1 MLCYWTTLGMG
12 AVLLDN
18 VKREFCVWTTFS
30 MSAVLLDNVKREF
43 CVLDNVQYECCVTGK
58 R

>member
-1 MLCYWTTLGMG
+1 MG

-18 VKREFCVWTTFS
+18 F
-30 MSAVLLDNVKREF
+30 KREF
-43 CVLDNVQYECCVTGK
+43 CVLDNVQYECCATGQ